1 MGPVDRL
8 NNLFESG
15 GTGGTDMK
23 VYVSEG
29 KYYMDDNGHVV
40 ELKPDKWHWLHLPTN
55 SCNRK
60 DVSGAKVDRLGVVDY
75 GDTVKQTRVLGP
87 RTDKAAPVAKFD
99 IAAYLS
105 DKDRAVYEALIAKAQ
120 KAYKVA
126 KLEAEIAALKAQKA
140 ALEGGKN

>member
-1 MGPVDRL
+1 
-8 NNLFESG
+8 
-15 GTGGTDMK
+15 MK

-75 GDTVKQTRVLGP
+75 GNTVKQTRVLGP

-99 IAAYLS
+99 VAAYLS
-105 DKDRAVYEALIAKAQ
+105 DEDRATYEALIAKAQ

-126 KLEAEIAALKAQKA
+126 KLEAEIAALKAQKT